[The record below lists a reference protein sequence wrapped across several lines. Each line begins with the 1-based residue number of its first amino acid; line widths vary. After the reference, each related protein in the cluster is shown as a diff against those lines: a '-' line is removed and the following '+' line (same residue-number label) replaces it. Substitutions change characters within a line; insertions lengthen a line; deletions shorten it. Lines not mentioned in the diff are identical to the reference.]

1 MAKTVAKTA
10 LAKTLPAGNPRARPD
25 GQGAAKTTLKVG
37 AARPTGPT
45 SKTWSN
51 PCIPPQIAKGK
62 ATIRLHHAMAP
73 TCWWSWGYYGTLAR
87 VRLVYGDQVDLRIVN
102 TAVYDDLD
110 HWCTHNGMTPASMQE
125 WAKESQGKMGVPI
138 FTGYAKA
145 KLPKDTTP
153 AAFAVIAA
161 LRQGRPLGERFERAL
176 LRRSS
181 VEGIDV
187 TVPAVID
194 AAAKEA
200 GLDLARLRKDLADRK
215 GLEAEMAAQNE
226 GAPNVPLG
234 FYNVALEDDKGR
246 TIVLDYAFDPDEV
259 VGAIEYLS
267 GGTLRKNTPDDPV
280 AYLQATGP
288 APARELARAF
298 AWTPAA
304 TEERLR
310 KLATAGQ
317 VKQVAVG
324 GAPHW
329 TVA

>member
-1 MAKTVAKTA
+1 MAGASQTKQVTK
-10 LAKTLPAGNPRARPD
+10 PA
-25 GQGAAKTTLKVG
+25 QT
-37 AARPTGPT
+37 T

-51 PCIPPQIAKGK
+51 PCIAPQIAKGK

-87 VRLVYGDQVDLRIVN
+87 VRLVYGDQVDFRIVN

-125 WAKESQGKMGVPI
+125 WAKESQAKMGVPI
-138 FTGYAKA
+138 FQGYAKA

-161 LRQGRPLGERFERAL
+161 LRQGHPLGERFERAL
-176 LRRSS
+176 LRRST

-187 TVPAVID
+187 TKADVIE

-200 GLDLARLRKDLADRK
+200 GLDLARLRKDLADRE
-215 GLEAEMAAQNE
+215 GLLEDMGKQNE

-234 FYNVALEDDKGR
+234 FYNMAIEDDRGR
-246 TIVLDYAFDPDEV
+246 TILLDYAFEPDEV
-259 VGAIEYLS
+259 VNAIEYLS
-267 GGTLRKNTPDDPV
+267 GGKLVKNTPNDPV
-280 AYLQATGP
+280 AYLKATGP

-298 AWTPAA
+298 GWNLAA
-304 TEERLR
+304 TED
-310 KLATAGQ
+310 KLKALGKDGL
-317 VKQVAVG
+317 VRSVPVG

-329 TVA
+329 TA